1 MFFLERK
8 EPVALPNILGGT
20 SQPVHT
26 HRWKAIYTCPERWP
40 LEAMLR
46 HMDPKTHRITSNSPA
61 GGSSGRERSL
71 YETIHQ

>member
-8 EPVALPNILGGT
+8 EPVAIPNVLGNT

-26 HRWKAIYTCPERWP
+26 YRWKAIYTCPERWP
-40 LEAMLR
+40 LGALLR

-61 GGSSGRERSL
+61 EG
-71 YETIHQ
+71 

>member
-8 EPVALPNILGGT
+8 ELVAIPNVLGNT

-26 HRWKAIYTCPERWP
+26 YRWKAIYTCPERWP
-40 LEAMLR
+40 LEALLR

-61 GGSSGRERSL
+61 EG
-71 YETIHQ
+71 

>member
-8 EPVALPNILGGT
+8 EPVAIPNVLGNT

-26 HRWKAIYTCPERWP
+26 YRWKAIYTWP
-40 LEAMLR
+40 LEALLR

-61 GGSSGRERSL
+61 EG
-71 YETIHQ
+71 